1 LVSYSSQDI
10 TDEDI
15 NSVVDVLKS
24 DFLTQGPIT
33 NNFEVAVSEYVGAR
47 YGLAVNSATSA
58 LHLACLAIGLG
69 KEDILWTSPIT
80 FVASANCGLYCGS
93 KVDFVDID
101 PYTGNLSVEFLE
113 KKLKIAKV
121 ENSLPKI
128 LVVVHLS
135 GYPCDMKKIYEL
147 SQKYGFKIIEDASH
161 ALGATDDGCKI
172 GSCKYSDIT
181 IFSFHPV
188 KPITTGEGGMA
199 MTNNISLMENMR
211 LRSSHGITRDREKM
225 TKDPEGPWYYQQLI
239 LGFNYRMTDIQAAL
253 GLSQLRKLDQFITKR
268 AQIAKEYDKNLE
280 KLPLQLPPRSNKKN
294 SSHHLYIV
302 RWQSKKTT
310 HGTAFRN
317 LKDMNIPVNLHYIP
331 VHLQPFYQELGFQK
345 GDFPNAERYYS
356 EAISLPINT
365 KMNKSDIELV
375 TQKIK
380 EVLR

>member
-1 LVSYSSQDI
+1 MVSYSSQDI

-239 LGFNYRMTDIQAAL
+239 LGFNYRMNEFQAAL
-253 GLSQLRKLDQFITKR
+253 GLSQLSRIEKNKQRRREIVAHYNEQF
-268 AQIAKEYDKNLE
+268 KEFDTNLFKNLC
-280 KLPLQLPPRSNKKN
+280 
-294 SSHHLYIV
+294 
-302 RWQSKKTT
+302 T
-310 HGTAFRN
+310 
-317 LKDMNIPVNLHYIP
+317 
-331 VHLQPFYQELGFQK
+331 
-345 GDFPNAERYYS
+345 
-356 EAISLPINT
+356 
-365 KMNKSDIELV
+365 
-375 TQKIK
+375 
-380 EVLR
+380 